1 MLFCDAF
8 RGPPRAARVSE
19 RSMIEAQKG
28 TRDILPDEIGR
39 WQFVEA
45 RARAT
50 FERYGF
56 REIRTP
62 IFESTELFARTI
74 GEATDIV
81 AKEMYTFPDRK
92 GRSLTLRP
100 ENTAPVARAVI
111 EHQLHR
117 GAGLQR
123 LYYIGPMFRYER
135 PQKGRM
141 RQFHQIGVE
150 VFGSEHPAVDAETL
164 EMLMAYLDGLGIAG
178 AELVVNSVGCP
189 ACRPAYR
196 DALLAYL
203 APRRDGLCE
212 DCRRRMGD
220 NPLRCFDCKVP
231 ADRETMSGAPAIT
244 EHLCP
249 ACRGHFERVRVLL
262 EAFGIPH
269 RIEPRLVRG
278 LDYYRRTSFEVT
290 VPGLGAQDALLGGGR
305 YDGLIRDLGGPNVPG
320 FGFAVGEE
328 RLVLSLPA
336 TAAVP
341 SGAPDIYVAAMGEE
355 GVARALRV
363 GRTLRRAGRRVI
375 VEPQPDR
382 SLKAQM
388 RRAHDLGAPFVLI
401 IGESELSERS
411 VTIRKMSDGT
421 QERIAEDR
429 VEMRLREMAG
439 A

>member
-1 MLFCDAF
+1 
-8 RGPPRAARVSE
+8 
-19 RSMIEAQKG
+19 MIEAQKG

-39 WQFVEA
+39 WQLVEE

-50 FERYGF
+50 FESYGF

-81 AKEMYTFPDRK
+81 SKEMYTFLDKK

-100 ENTAPVARAVI
+100 ENTAPVARALI
-111 EHQLHR
+111 EHQMHR
-117 GAGLQR
+117 GGGLQR

-135 PQKGRM
+135 PQKGRA

-164 EMLMAYLDGLGIAG
+164 DMLMAFLESLGIGG
-178 AELVVNSVGCP
+178 AELAVNSVGCP
-189 ACRPAYR
+189 VCRPVYR
-196 DALLAYL
+196 EALLAYL
-203 APRRDGLCE
+203 RPRRDSMCD
-212 DCRRRMGD
+212 DCKRRMDG

-231 ADRETMSGAPAIT
+231 ADRETMASAPPIT
-244 EHLCP
+244 DSLC
-249 ACRGHFERVRVLL
+249 AECRAHFARVVALL
-262 EAFGIPH
+262 ESFGIPH
-269 RIEPRLVRG
+269 RVDPRLVRG

-290 VPGLGAQDALLGGGR
+290 VPGLGAQNALLGGGR
-305 YDGLIRDLGGPNVPG
+305 YDGLTRDLGGPDVPG

-336 TAAVP
+336 SALRADDGPLLYIAAL
-341 SGAPDIYVAAMGEE
+341 GEA
-355 GVARALRV
+355 GVDRALRV
-363 GRTLRRAGRRVI
+363 GSALRRSGRRV
-375 VEPQPDR
+375 VFEPQPDR

-388 RRAHDLGAPFVLI
+388 RRAHDLGAAFVLM
-401 IGESELSERS
+401 IGESEIADGS
-411 VTIRKMSDGT
+411 VTVRRMADGT
-421 QERIAEDR
+421 QERLLEGR
-429 VEMRLREMAG
+429 VPERLRELAG

>member
-1 MLFCDAF
+1 
-8 RGPPRAARVSE
+8 
-19 RSMIEAQKG
+19 MIEAQKG

-39 WQFVEA
+39 WQFVEEQA
-45 RARAT
+45 RAI

-81 AKEMYTFPDRK
+81 AKEMYTFLDRK

-100 ENTAPVARAVI
+100 ENTAPVARALI
-111 EHQLHR
+111 EHQMHR

-150 VFGSEHPAVDAETL
+150 VFGGEHPAVDAETL
-164 EMLMAYLDGLGIAG
+164 EMLMAFLERLGIAG
-178 AELVVNSVGCP
+178 AALAINSVGCP

-203 APRRDGLCE
+203 RPRRDSLCA
-212 DCRRRMGD
+212 DCKRRMVD

-231 ADRETMSGAPAIT
+231 ADRESMSAAPAIT
-244 EHLCP
+244 GSLCA
-249 ACRGHFERVRVLL
+249 ACRDHFGRVLALL
-262 EAFGIPH
+262 EAFGIRH
-269 RIEPRLVRG
+269 RVEPRLVRG

-305 YDGLIRDLGGPNVPG
+305 YDGLIRDLGGPDVPG

-328 RLVLSLPA
+328 RLVMSLPA
-336 TAAVP
+336 GAAVP
-341 SGAPDIYVAAMGEE
+341 QGTPDVYLAAMGEE

-363 GRTLRRAGRRVI
+363 GRMLRRAGRRI
-375 VEPQPDR
+375 VLEPQPGK

-388 RRAHDLGAPFVLI
+388 RRAHDLGATFVLI
-401 IGESELSERS
+401 IGESELREGS
-411 VTIRKMSDGT
+411 VTVRKMADGT
-421 QERIAEDR
+421 QERIAEER
-429 VEMRLREMAG
+429 VEVRLREMAG